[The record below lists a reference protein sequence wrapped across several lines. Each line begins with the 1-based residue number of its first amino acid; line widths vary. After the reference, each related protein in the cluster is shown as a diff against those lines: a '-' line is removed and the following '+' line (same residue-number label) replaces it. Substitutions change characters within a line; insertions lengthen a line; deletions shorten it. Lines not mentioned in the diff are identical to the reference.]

1 MSRLHVFVT
10 SVMNNILLSITGL
23 AVGQSG
29 YEQAY
34 GYQSRPLFV
43 IHRFLLD
50 GRIVIDTIGPKI
62 G

>member
-1 MSRLHVFVT
+1 MSRLHVFET

-23 AVGQSG
+23 AAGQSG

-43 IHRFLLD
+43 IHRFLPD

-62 G
+62 D